1 MLPPPAEP
9 LEEGGDAGLLL
20 LFLLDLRVRRRRF
33 GCEEPATTFS
43 PSRPLC
49 GECAELVS
57 KPAPCCCSRRW
68 AGGGGGGEPVSSSD
82 TALGPCLRQ
91 ARGRRAARSAGW
103 MARPVRRNK
112 KIVDYSQFGDLD
124 NDDEDFACVAAP
136 LRKKSRTQLKELKKE
151 KKEKQKTPHIEL
163 TPSQKEILSK
173 RISLDDKLYQRD
185 LEVALALSVKETSA
199 NVLEVQNSEEQGK
212 NIKSENVGGRPL
224 FSNCSV
230 DSELLGLNQVID
242 DNIPTSHHGQR
253 RVAAKALSQQKK
265 LLTIESDDREH
276 FIDSEPESV
285 PSGESEE
292 GSVYSEDDDED
303 SAMKKKKAKGNKK
316 ESKQKMQAEREKRS
330 PKSKVKTTVFASWI
344 TELKSEPIQKKM
356 SSSSEPVGRPLYT
369 SSPVTDK
376 KPKWI
381 PPAASGSSNNSVK
394 YVSVKS
400 PTQCLR
406 LGLSRLARVKPL
418 HPSTASS

>member
-1 MLPPPAEP
+1 
-9 LEEGGDAGLLL
+9 
-20 LFLLDLRVRRRRF
+20 
-33 GCEEPATTFS
+33 
-43 PSRPLC
+43 
-49 GECAELVS
+49 
-57 KPAPCCCSRRW
+57 
-68 AGGGGGGEPVSSSD
+68 
-82 TALGPCLRQ
+82 
-91 ARGRRAARSAGW
+91 

-136 LRKKSRTQLKELKKE
+136 LSKKSRTQVKELKKE
-151 KKEKQKTPHIEL
+151 KKEKQKKPHKEL
-163 TPSQKEILSK
+163 TPSQKEIPSK

-199 NVLEVQNSEEQGK
+199 NVLEMQNSEEQGK
-212 NIKSENVGGRPL
+212 NIRSENVRGKPL

-230 DSELLGLNQVID
+230 DSELLGLNQIID
-242 DNIPTSHHGQR
+242 DSVPTSHDGQR
-253 RVAAKALSQQKK
+253 TAAAKALSQQRK

-276 FIDSEPESV
+276 VIDSEPESV
-285 PSGESEE
+285 PSEESEDL
-292 GSVYSEDDDED
+292 VYSEDDDED
-303 SAMKKKKAKGNKK
+303 FAMKKKKAKGNKK
-316 ESKQKMQAEREKRS
+316 ETKQKMQAEREKGS
-330 PKSKVKTTVFASWI
+330 PKSKIKTTVLPVVSASWI
-344 TELKSEPIQKKM
+344 TELKSEPTQKM
-356 SSSSEPVGRPLYT
+356 SSSSEPVGRPLCT
-369 SSPVTDK
+369 SSPLTDR

-418 HPSTASS
+418 HPSAASS